1 MTTDMKNMLHSC
13 DTLMLDMDG
22 TLLDLAFDNY
32 VWRQLVPQEFARER
46 SITEDQARQQL
57 YATMRELE
65 GKLDWYCLDYWSEL
79 LDLDIAALH
88 RGMNHRIGYLPG
100 AEEFLEQ
107 VAAMDLRLLL
117 VTNSH
122 RDTLEIKNEV
132 TDVKRFFDAI
142 YTSHDLGH
150 PKEDQPFW
158 ETLHSRE
165 AFDPARTMFV
175 DDNLSVLES
184 ARRYGIR
191 YLVAVAQPEAAGPVR
206 EVSGF
211 PSVDRV
217 ASLITSQAAN

>member
-1 MTTDMKNMLHSC
+1 MQTGLKNLPHDC

-32 VWRQLVPQEFARER
+32 VWTQLVPREFARER
-46 SITEDQARQQL
+46 SISEDQARQQL

-65 GKLDWYCLDYWSEL
+65 GKLDWYCLDYWSEV

-88 RGMNHRIGYLPG
+88 RDMNHRIGYLPG
-100 AEEFLEQ
+100 AEDFLEQ
-107 VAAMDLRLLL
+107 VAAMDLRLLM

-122 RDTLEIKNEV
+122 RETLEIKNEV

-158 ETLHSRE
+158 ESLRSRE
-165 AFDPARTMFV
+165 EFDPARTMFV
-175 DDNLSVLES
+175 DDNISVLGS
-184 ARRYGIR
+184 ARRFGIR
-191 YLVAVAQPEAAGPVR
+191 YLVAVAQPETTGPVR
-206 EVSGF
+206 EVSDY

-217 ASLITSQAAN
+217 ASLITN